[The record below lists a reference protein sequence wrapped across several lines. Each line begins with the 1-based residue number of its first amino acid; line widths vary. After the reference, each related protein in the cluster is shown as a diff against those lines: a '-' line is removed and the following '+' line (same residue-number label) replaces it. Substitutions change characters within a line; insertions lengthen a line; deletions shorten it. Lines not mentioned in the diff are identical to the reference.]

1 MSNNN
6 NDLEI
11 LENITHSI
19 LKDIKS
25 LDPDISQLVDK
36 YFWYLV

>member
-1 MSNNN
+1 MNNSN

-11 LENITHSI
+11 ITHSI
-19 LKDIKS
+19 LKDVKS

>member
-1 MSNNN
+1 MNN

-11 LENITHSI
+11 LENITHPI

>member
-1 MSNNN
+1 MNN

-11 LENITHSI
+11 LENITHLI
-19 LKDIKS
+19 LKDVKS